1 MASRRSRTT
10 TDDAPAA
17 KLDKATLRKTLR
29 IFRYLRP
36 HCPIFAFGLVCLL
49 ITSLLSLAFP
59 LLLGKLVNA
68 EPLTSFWEAPISD
81 LNNID
86 SIAKL
91 LLLVFALQAFF
102 GYLRIYTFGPVSY
115 THLTLPTSDLV

>member
-1 MASRRSRTT
+1 M
-10 TDDAPAA
+10 
-17 KLDKATLRKTLR
+17 
-29 IFRYLRP
+29 
-36 HCPIFAFGLVCLL
+36 
-49 ITSLLSLAFP
+49 
-59 LLLGKLVNA
+59 NA

-102 GYLRIYTFGPVSY
+102 GYLRIYTFGHVSEHALADIRKDTY
-115 THLTLPTSDLV
+115 SHLVRMPMLFFAQRRVGELNSRLAADVALLQEGMTTVLAEFLRQFVTIGIGIARM